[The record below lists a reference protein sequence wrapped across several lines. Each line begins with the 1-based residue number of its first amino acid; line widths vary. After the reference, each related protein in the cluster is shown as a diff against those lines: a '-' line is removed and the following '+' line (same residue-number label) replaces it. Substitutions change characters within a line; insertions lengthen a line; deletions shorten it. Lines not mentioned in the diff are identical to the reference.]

1 VKALHLGALWAFAFA
16 QPLFNLLG
24 GQAQFFVARGSTTTD
39 IVLFALVVTLVPPAL
54 LALAVW
60 LAGKVRPALG
70 EALQVI
76 LVGLLAAAILLP
88 PIGDLLGGSM
98 VSVPVA
104 LLVGAGLAAL
114 YARAAPVR
122 SFVTVISPAPLLF
135 LLLFLVVS
143 PVSELVLPEGGA
155 EAVAGESRSRTPVV
169 MVVFDELPATSLM
182 NPRDRIDARRYP
194 AFASLARD
202 ATWYRAATTVA
213 GRTTE
218 AVPAMLTGRRPREGD
233 LPIAADHPQ
242 SLFNLLSRSHRLS
255 VVEPITD
262 VCPTDLCAED
272 RPDMAD
278 RLTSLAKDLRVVS
291 AHLLL
296 PDDLDED
303 LPPIDRDWQGFE
315 NEAIGPRATREQ
327 RRRFI
332 EEVFERIGNDD
343 PPARFEQIIDAV
355 GKPGARPPLLF
366 LHTSIPHIPWHY
378 TPEGKRYEARVALPG
393 VIDGTWVGPQW
404 LADQGFQRHLLQTE
418 YADRLLGDLL
428 RRLRESDLYDRSLLV
443 VLADHGVSFRAG
455 DRRRR
460 PTPTNVHDVANVPLF
475 IKLPGQREGSIE
487 DTAVRTIDV
496 LPTIAAELGLRLR
509 EPVDGVPVGERDAD
523 PETEI
528 DVPDSWE
535 LGTRT
540 TFGTILRQR
549 TERRRYERSLLAA
562 SGYDPYAIG
571 PRPELLGRHVEAAP
585 PGNGRVELEDPG
597 QFEDVDP
604 EAPLLPIWVS
614 GTVTALPGGSEL
626 AIVVNGRVE
635 ATTRVDRGRFGAL
648 VPPRALRAG
657 ANRVEIVEIDGDGFR
672 KL

>member
-1 VKALHLGALWAFAFA
+1 
-16 QPLFNLLG
+16 
-24 GQAQFFVARGSTTTD
+24 
-39 IVLFALVVTLVPPAL
+39 
-54 LALAVW
+54 
-60 LAGKVRPALG
+60 
-70 EALQVI
+70 
-76 LVGLLAAAILLP
+76 
-88 PIGDLLGGSM
+88 M
-98 VSVPVA
+98 
-104 LLVGAGLAAL
+104 
-114 YARAAPVR
+114 R

-135 LLLFLVVS
+135 LALFLLVS
-143 PVSELVLPEGGA
+143 PVSELVLPEGS
-155 EAVAGESRSRTPVV
+155 EAVAGESRSPTPVV
-169 MVVFDELPATSLM
+169 IVVFDELPATSLM
-182 NPRDRIDARRYP
+182 DARDRIDARRFP
-194 AFASLARD
+194 AFASLAED
-202 ATWYRAATTVA
+202 ATWYRTATTVA

-218 AVPAMLTGRRPREGD
+218 AVPSLLTGRKPREGD

-242 SLFNLLSRSHRLS
+242 SLFTLLSRSHRLS

-291 AHLLL
+291 LHLLL

-332 EEVFERIGNDD
+332 EEIFERIGNDD
-343 PPARFEQIIDAV
+343 PPARFEQIIEAA

-378 TPEGKRYEARVALPG
+378 TPDGKRYETGVSLPG

-428 RRLRESDLYDRSLLV
+428 RRLRETGLYDRALMV
-443 VLADHGVSFRAG
+443 VAADHGVSFRAG

-460 PTPTNVHDVANVPLF
+460 PTPTNVHDVANIPLL
-475 IKLPGQREGSIE
+475 IKLPGEQGGGIE
-487 DTAVRTIDV
+487 DTAVRTIDI
-496 LPTIAAELGLRLR
+496 LPTIASELGLRLR
-509 EPVDGVPVGERDAD
+509 DPVDGVPVGERDAD
-523 PETEI
+523 PDNEI

-535 LGTRT
+535 LGTT
-540 TFGTILRQR
+540 TDFGTIVSQR
-549 TERRRYERSLLAA
+549 AERRRYERSLLAPA
-562 SGYDPYAIG
+562 GYDAFAMG
-571 PRPELLGRHVEAAP
+571 PRPDLVGRRVGSAP
-585 PGNGRVELEDPG
+585 PGDGRVELEDPG
-597 QFEDVDP
+597 QFDDVDP
-604 EAPLLPIWVS
+604 DSPVLPIWVS
-614 GTVTALPGGSEL
+614 GTVTVLPGGSEV
-626 AIVVNGRVE
+626 AIAIDGRVA
-635 ATTRVDRGRFGAL
+635 ATTRVDRGHFAAL

-657 ANRVEIVEIDGDGFR
+657 ANRVEVFEIAGDTFR

>member
-1 VKALHLGALWAFAFA
+1 M
-16 QPLFNLLG
+16 
-24 GQAQFFVARGSTTTD
+24 
-39 IVLFALVVTLVPPAL
+39 LFALVVTLVPPAVLTL
-54 LALAVW
+54 LVW
-60 LAGKVRPALG
+60 LAGKAGFG
-70 EALQVI
+70 EALQLVF
-76 LVGLLAAAILLP
+76 VGLLVAAILLP
-88 PIGDLLGGSM
+88 PIGDLLGGSAI
-98 VSVPVA
+98 SVPVA
-104 LLVGAGLAAL
+104 LLAGAGLATL

-135 LLLFLVVS
+135 LVLFLFIS
-143 PVSELVLPEGGA
+143 PVSDLVLPEGGA

-169 MVVFDELPATSLM
+169 MVVFDELPTTSLM
-182 NPRDRIDARRYP
+182 DSRDRVDARRYP

-242 SLFNLLSRSHRLS
+242 SLFTLLSRSHRLS

-272 RPDMAD
+272 RPDTAD

-291 AHLLL
+291 LHLLL
-296 PDDLDED
+296 PDDLGKE

-315 NEAIGPRATREQ
+315 NEAIGPRANREQ

-343 PPARFEQIIDAV
+343 PPARFEETVEAL
-355 GKPGARPPLLF
+355 GEPSARPPLVF
-366 LHTSIPHIPWHY
+366 LHTSIPHIPWHF
-378 TPEGKRYEARVALPG
+378 TPEGKRYETRVSLPG

-404 LADQGFQRHLLQTE
+404 LADQGFQRHLLQTQ
-418 YADRLLGDLL
+418 YADKLLGDLL
-428 RRLRESDLYDRSLLV
+428 RQLRDTGLYDRALV
-443 VLADHGVSFRAG
+443 VVMADHGASFKAG

-460 PTPTNVHDVANVPLF
+460 PTPTNVQDVGTMPLF
-475 IKLPGQREGSIE
+475 IKLPNQREGGVE

-496 LPTIAAELGLRLR
+496 LPTIAKELGLKLR
-509 EPVDGVPVGERDAD
+509 EPVDGVPVDERDAD
-523 PETEI
+523 PGNEI

-535 LGTRT
+535 LGTT
-540 TFGTILRQR
+540 TDFGTILRQR
-549 TERRRYERSLLAA
+549 RERLRYERSLLEPA
-562 SGYDPYAIG
+562 GYDAYKIG
-571 PRPELLGRHVEAAP
+571 PRPDLVGRRAQATEA
-585 PGNGRVELEDPG
+585 GDGKVELEDPG
-597 QFEDVDP
+597 QFDDVDLDS
-604 EAPLLPIWVS
+604 PLLPVWVS
-614 GTVTALPGGSEL
+614 GTVTALPGGSDL

-635 ATTRVDRGRFGAL
+635 ATTKVDRGRFGAL
-648 VPPRALRAG
+648 VPPKALQAG
-657 ANRVEIVEIDGDGFR
+657 ANRVEVLEIDGDTFR

>member
-1 VKALHLGALWAFAFA
+1 
-16 QPLFNLLG
+16 
-24 GQAQFFVARGSTTTD
+24 
-39 IVLFALVVTLVPPAL
+39 VLFALVLTLVPPAL
-54 LALAVW
+54 LALVVW
-60 LAGKVRPALG
+60 LAGKLRPALG
-70 EALQVI
+70 DALQVV

-88 PIGDLLGGSM
+88 PIGEALGGSALA
-98 VSVPVA
+98 VPVA

-135 LLLFLVVS
+135 LALFLLLS
-143 PVSELVLPEGGA
+143 PVSDLVLPEGGA

-169 MVVFDELPATSLM
+169 MIVFDELPATSLM
-182 NPRDRIDARRYP
+182 DAGDRVDARRYP

-202 ATWYRAATTVA
+202 ATWYRTATTVA
-213 GRTTE
+213 GRSTE
-218 AVPAMLTGRRPREGD
+218 AVPAILTGRKPREGD

-242 SLFNLLSRSHRLS
+242 SLFTLLSRSHRLS

-272 RPDMAD
+272 RPGTAD

-315 NEAIGPRATREQ
+315 NEAIGPRATRAQ

-332 EEVFERIGNDD
+332 EEVFERLGNDD
-343 PPARFEQIIDAV
+343 PPARFETIIEAV
-355 GKPGARPPLLF
+355 GEPGVRPPLLF
-366 LHTSIPHIPWHY
+366 LHTSIPHVPWHF
-378 TPEGKRYEARVALPG
+378 TPEGKRYETGVSLPG

-428 RRLRESDLYDRSLLV
+428 RRLREAGLYDRALV
-443 VLADHGVSFRAG
+443 MVLADHGVSFRAG

-460 PTPTNVHDVANVPLF
+460 PTPTNVHDVANIPLF
-475 IKLPGQREGSIE
+475 IKLPGQREGGVE
-487 DTAVRTIDV
+487 DTAVRTIDL

-509 EPVDGVPVGERDAD
+509 EPIDGVPVGERDAD
-523 PETEI
+523 PGNEI

-535 LGTRT
+535 LGTTT
-540 TFGTILRQR
+540 TFATILRQR
-549 TERRRYERSLLAA
+549 RERRRYERALLEAA
-562 SGYDPYAIG
+562 GYDAFAMG
-571 PRPELLGRHVEAAP
+571 PRPELLGRRVGSAS
-585 PGNGRVELEDPG
+585 PGDGQVELEDPG

-604 EAPLLPIWVS
+604 NAPLLPIWVS

-626 AIVVNGRVE
+626 AIAVNGRVE
-635 ATTRVDRGRFGAL
+635 ATTKVDRGRFGAL

-657 ANRVEIVEIDGDGFR
+657 ANRVEVLEIAGDTFR

>member
-1 VKALHLGALWAFAFA
+1 
-16 QPLFNLLG
+16 
-24 GQAQFFVARGSTTTD
+24 
-39 IVLFALVVTLVPPAL
+39 VLFALVVTLVPPAL
-54 LALAVW
+54 LALLVW
-60 LAGKVRPALG
+60 LAGKAG
-70 EALQVI
+70 FGDTLQVVF
-76 LVGLLAAAILLP
+76 VGLLAAAILLP
-88 PIGDLLGGSM
+88 PIGNLLGGSA
-98 VSVPVA
+98 VAVPVA
-104 LLVGAGLAAL
+104 LLAGAGLAVL
-114 YARAAPVR
+114 YSRAAAVR

-135 LLLFLVVS
+135 LVLFLFLS
-143 PVSELVLPEGGA
+143 PVSDLVLPEGGS
-155 EAVAGESRSRTPVV
+155 EAVAGEARSRTPIV

-182 NPRDRIDARRYP
+182 DARDRIDADRFP

-202 ATWYRAATTVA
+202 ATWYRTATTVA

-218 AVPAMLTGRRPREGD
+218 AVPAMLTGRKPREGD

-242 SLFNLLSRSHRLS
+242 SLFSLLSRSHRLS

-272 RPDMAD
+272 RPGMAN

-291 AHLLL
+291 LHLLL

-343 PPARFEQIIDAV
+343 PPARFEQTIDAV
-355 GKPGARPPLLF
+355 GEPGTRPPLLF

-378 TPEGKRYEARVALPG
+378 TPEGKRYETRVSLPG

-428 RRLRESDLYDRSLLV
+428 ARLRETDLYDRALIV
-443 VLADHGVSFRAG
+443 VMADHGVSFKAG

-460 PTPTNVHDVANVPLF
+460 PTPTNVHDVANIPLL
-475 IKLPGQREGSIE
+475 IKRPGQGKGGIE

-496 LPTIAAELGLRLR
+496 LPTIADELGLRLR
-509 EPVDGVPVGERDAD
+509 EPVDGVRVGERDAA

-535 LGTRT
+535 LGTTT
-540 TFGTILRQR
+540 TFGEFLRQR
-549 TERRRYERSLLAA
+549 AQRRRDERSLLAA
-562 SGYDPYAIG
+562 ADYDAFAMG
-571 PRPELLGRHVEAAP
+571 PRPELVGRRVGAVRA
-585 PGNGRVELEDPG
+585 GDGQVELEDPG
-597 QFEDVDP
+597 QFEDVDLD
-604 EAPLLPIWVS
+604 APLLPIWVS

-626 AIVVNGRVE
+626 AVVVNGRVA

-648 VPPRALRAG
+648 MPPRALRSG
-657 ANRVEIVEIDGDGFR
+657 DNRVEVLEIDGDTFR

>member
-1 VKALHLGALWAFAFA
+1 
-16 QPLFNLLG
+16 
-24 GQAQFFVARGSTTTD
+24 
-39 IVLFALVVTLVPPAL
+39 VLFALTITLVPPAL
-54 LALAVW
+54 LTLLVW
-60 LAGKVRPALG
+60 LASKLGFGDALM
-70 EALQVI
+70 LVF
-76 LVGLLAAAILLP
+76 VGLLSAAILLP
-88 PIGDLLGGSM
+88 PLGELLGGSA
-98 VSVPVA
+98 VSVPIA
-104 LLVGAGLAAL
+104 LAAGAGVGTL

-135 LLLFLVVS
+135 MVLFLVVS

-155 EAVAGESRSRTPVV
+155 EAVAGESRSSTPVV

-182 NPRDRIDARRYP
+182 DSEDRIDARRYP

-202 ATWYRAATTVA
+202 ATWYRTATTVA

-218 AVPAMLTGRRPREGD
+218 AVPAMLTGRKPREGD

-242 SLFNLLSRSHRLS
+242 SLFTLLSRSHRLS

-332 EEVFERIGNDD
+332 EEIFERIGNDD
-343 PPARFEQIIDAV
+343 PPARFEQFEEAV
-355 GKPGARPPLLF
+355 GEPGARPQLLF

-378 TPEGKRYEARVALPG
+378 TPDGKRYETGVALPG
-393 VIDGTWVGPQW
+393 VLDGTWIGPQW

-428 RRLRESDLYDRSLLV
+428 RRLRETGLYDRAMVV
-443 VLADHGVSFRAG
+443 VLADHGVSFKAG

-460 PTPTNVHDVANVPLF
+460 PTPTNVHDVANIPLF
-475 IKLPGQREGSIE
+475 IKRPGQRESGIE

-496 LPTIAAELGLRLR
+496 LPTIARELGVRLR
-509 EPVDGVPVGERDAD
+509 EPVDGVPVGERSANPDD
-523 PETEI
+523 EI

-535 LGTRT
+535 LGTTT

-549 TERRRYERSLLAA
+549 EERLRYERSLLEPA
-562 SGYDPYAIG
+562 GYDAFAMG
-571 PRPELLGRHVEAAP
+571 PRPDLIGRRARATQ
-585 PGNGRVELEDPG
+585 PGDGRVELEDPG

-604 EAPLLPIWVS
+604 DSPLLPIWVA
-614 GTVTALPGGSEL
+614 GTVTALPGGSDV

-635 ATTRVDRGRFGAL
+635 ATTKVERGHFAAL
-648 VPPRALRAG
+648 IPPRALRSG
-657 ANRVEIVEIDGDGFR
+657 ANRVEVVEIDGDTFR

>member
-1 VKALHLGALWAFAFA
+1 
-16 QPLFNLLG
+16 
-24 GQAQFFVARGSTTTD
+24 
-39 IVLFALVVTLVPPAL
+39 VLFALVVTLVPPAL
-54 LALAVW
+54 LTLLVW
-60 LAGKVRPALG
+60 LAGKLG
-70 EALQVI
+70 FGDALQIVF
-76 LVGLLAAAILLP
+76 VGLLSAAILLP
-88 PIGDLLGGSM
+88 PIGDLLGGSAL
-98 VSVPVA
+98 SVPVA
-104 LLVGAGLAAL
+104 LLAGAGLATL

-135 LLLFLVVS
+135 LVLFLFLS

-155 EAVAGESRSRTPVV
+155 EAVAGESRSSTPVV

-182 NPRDRIDARRYP
+182 DSRDRVDARRYP

-202 ATWYRAATTVA
+202 ATWYRTATTVA

-242 SLFNLLSRSHRLS
+242 SLFTLLSRSHRLS

-272 RPDMAD
+272 RPDVAD

-291 AHLLL
+291 LHLLL

-315 NEAIGPRATREQ
+315 NEAIGPRANREQ

-343 PPARFEQIIDAV
+343 PPARFKTIEDAV
-355 GKPGARPPLLF
+355 REPGGRPQLLF
-366 LHTSIPHIPWHY
+366 LHTSIPHIPWHF
-378 TPEGKRYEARVALPG
+378 TPEGKRYETGVSLPG

-418 YADRLLGDLL
+418 YADKLLGDLL
-428 RRLRESDLYDRSLLV
+428 RRLRETGLYDRSLMV
-443 VLADHGVSFRAG
+443 VLADHGVSFKAG

-460 PTPTNVHDVANVPLF
+460 PTPTNVHDVANMPLF
-475 IKLPGQREGSIE
+475 IKLPGQHGGGIE

-496 LPTIAAELGLRLR
+496 LPTIAKELGVRLR
-509 EPVDGVPVGERDAD
+509 EPVDGVPVDERDAD
-523 PETEI
+523 PGNEI

-535 LGTRT
+535 LGTT
-540 TFGTILRQR
+540 TDFGTILRQR
-549 TERRRYERSLLAA
+549 RERLRYERSLLEAA
-562 SGYDPYAIG
+562 GYDAFKIG
-571 PRPELLGRHVEAAP
+571 PRPDLIGRRAAASQ
-585 PGNGRVELEDPG
+585 PGDGRVELEDPG
-597 QFEDVDP
+597 QFDDVDFDS
-604 EAPLLPIWVS
+604 PLLPTWVS
-614 GTVTALPGGSEL
+614 GTITALPGGSDL
-626 AIVVNGRVE
+626 AIVVNGRVA
-635 ATTRVDRGRFGAL
+635 ATTKVERGHFGAL
-648 VPPRALRAG
+648 VPPRALRDG
-657 ANRVEIVEIDGDGFR
+657 ENRVEVLEIDGDTFR

>member
-1 VKALHLGALWAFAFA
+1 M
-16 QPLFNLLG
+16 
-24 GQAQFFVARGSTTTD
+24 
-39 IVLFALVVTLVPPAL
+39 LFALVVTLVPPAL
-54 LALAVW
+54 LTLLVW
-60 LAGKVRPALG
+60 LAGKAG
-70 EALQVI
+70 FGDALQLVF
-76 LVGLLAAAILLP
+76 VGLLAAAILLP
-88 PIGDLLGGSM
+88 PIGDLLGGSAI
-98 VSVPVA
+98 SVPVA
-104 LLVGAGLAAL
+104 LLAGAGLAAL

-135 LLLFLVVS
+135 LVLFLFIS

-182 NPRDRIDARRYP
+182 GADDRIDARRYP

-202 ATWYRAATTVA
+202 ATWYRTATTVS

-218 AVPAMLTGRRPREGD
+218 AVPAMLTGRKPREGD

-242 SLFNLLSRSHRLS
+242 NLFTLLSRSHRLS

-262 VCPTDLCAED
+262 ICPTDLCAED

-315 NEAIGPRATREQ
+315 NEAIGPRATSEQ
-327 RRRFI
+327 RRAFI
-332 EEVFERIGNDD
+332 EEIFERIGNDD
-343 PPARFEQIIDAV
+343 PPARFKTIEDAV
-355 GKPGARPPLLF
+355 GEPGARPQLLF

-378 TPEGKRYEARVALPG
+378 TPEGKRYETGVSLPG
-393 VIDGTWVGPQW
+393 VIDGTWVAPQW

-418 YADRLLGDLL
+418 YADKLLGDLL
-428 RRLRESDLYDRSLLV
+428 RRLRGADLYARALVV
-443 VLADHGVSFRAG
+443 VLADHGVSFKAG

-460 PTPTNVHDVANVPLF
+460 PTPTNVHDVATVPLF
-475 IKLPGQREGSIE
+475 IKLPGQQGGGIE

-496 LPTIAAELGLRLR
+496 LPTIAEELGLELR
-509 EPVDGVPVGERDAD
+509 EPIDGVPVDERDAD
-523 PETEI
+523 PGNEI

-535 LGTRT
+535 AGTT
-540 TFGTILRQR
+540 TDFGTILRQR
-549 TERRRYERSLLAA
+549 RERLRYERSLLEPA
-562 SGYDPYAIG
+562 GYDAFKMG
-571 PRPELLGRHVEAAP
+571 PRPDLVGSRAVASQQ
-585 PGNGRVELEDPG
+585 GDGKVELENPG
-597 QFEDVDP
+597 QFGDVDLDS
-604 EAPLLPIWVS
+604 PLLPIWVS
-614 GTVTALPGGSEL
+614 GSVTALPGGSDV
-626 AIVVNGRVE
+626 AIVVNGRVA
-635 ATTRVDRGRFGAL
+635 ATTKVERGHFASL
-648 VPPRALRAG
+648 IPPSALRDG
-657 ANRVEIVEIDGDGFR
+657 ENRVEVLEIDGDTFR

>member
-1 VKALHLGALWAFAFA
+1 M
-16 QPLFNLLG
+16 
-24 GQAQFFVARGSTTTD
+24 
-39 IVLFALVVTLVPPAL
+39 LFALVVTLVPPAL
-54 LALAVW
+54 LTLLVW
-60 LAGKVRPALG
+60 LAGKIRPSLG
-70 EALQVI
+70 EALQLVF
-76 LVGLLAAAILLP
+76 VGLLAAAILLP
-88 PIGDLLGGSM
+88 PVGELLGGSAI
-98 VSVPVA
+98 SLPVA
-104 LLVGAGLAAL
+104 LLAGAGLATL

-135 LLLFLVVS
+135 LVLFLFLS

-182 NPRDRIDARRYP
+182 DSRDRIDARRYP

-202 ATWYRAATTVA
+202 ATWYRTATTVA

-218 AVPAMLTGRRPREGD
+218 AVPAMLTGRKPREGD

-242 SLFNLLSRSHRLS
+242 SLFTLLSRSHRLS

-272 RPDMAD
+272 RPDTAD

-291 AHLLL
+291 LHLLL

-315 NEAIGPRATREQ
+315 NEAIGPRANREQ

-332 EEVFERIGNDD
+332 DEVFERIGNDD
-343 PPARFEQIIDAV
+343 PPARFKTIEDAV
-355 GKPGARPPLLF
+355 GTPGSRPQLLF
-366 LHTSIPHIPWHY
+366 LHTSIPHIPWHF
-378 TPEGKRYEARVALPG
+378 TPEGKRYETGVSLPG

-404 LADQGFQRHLLQTE
+404 LADQGFQRHLLQTQ
-418 YADRLLGDLL
+418 YTDKLLGDLL
-428 RRLRESDLYDRSLLV
+428 RRLRETGLYDRALLV

-460 PTPTNVHDVANVPLF
+460 PTPTNVHDVANMPLF
-475 IKLPGQREGSIE
+475 IKLPGQREGGIE

-496 LPTIAAELGLRLR
+496 LPTIAKELGLKLR
-509 EPVDGVPVGERDAD
+509 EPVDGVPVDERDAD
-523 PETEI
+523 PDNEI

-535 LGTRT
+535 LGTT
-540 TFGTILRQR
+540 TDFGTILRQR
-549 TERRRYERSLLAA
+549 EERRRYERSLLEPA
-562 SGYDPYAIG
+562 GYDVFKMG
-571 PRPELLGRHVEAAP
+571 PRPDLVGRRGVAEQT
-585 PGNGRVELEDPG
+585 GDGKVELDDPG
-597 QFEDVDP
+597 QFEAVDLDS
-604 EAPLLPIWVS
+604 PLLPIWVS
-614 GTVTALPGGSEL
+614 GTVTALPGGSDL
-626 AIVVNGRVE
+626 AIVVNGRVA
-635 ATTRVDRGRFGAL
+635 ATTKVDRGHFGAL
-648 VPPRALRAG
+648 APPQALRDG
-657 ANRVEIVEIDGDGFR
+657 ENSVEVLEIDGDTFR